1 MRNQNFFR
9 KLAGAALLS
18 TGLVVLGGCEALD
31 PTEVV
36 NPTVTE
42 DDFIRTLNAAASWT
56 RGSER
61 QLAATVNQVLMGT
74 EVVSDN
80 LFNNRTLYSKVFD
93 IPEIEPTDFDVTN
106 IQRAIHRLRE
116 TATRGLEVV
125 VPADPNASQESV
137 ATLHFHR
144 AYASL
149 LAAELFVALPGEA
162 GGPLLTPAE
171 HVQRAVAD
179 FEQARSISANATTRN
194 AALLG
199 IARAHYLVGN
209 RGAAVAAAQ
218 EVRGTSPLLLRTA
231 IFDPIGGP
239 GNTMQTAIY
248 DSGQNEFQPLPRMDF
263 LFPKYYS
270 RTANDISPVA
280 ILKGE
285 EAFLILA
292 EAAISQGDLD
302 GARTIL
308 KDLLGVVAQ
317 RPVSTINDLNQAR
330 GRRGGT
336 WIYPNASNIQIQAS
350 PDEEPRAGLVLDR
363 STPVQVPT
371 VSGTSVSAAM
381 LDAATTEVALL
392 ELLYLMRQEIFV
404 VEGRRMTDLGIRYPV
419 AFDESVTNPNIEASS
434 PALEAIL
441 PQWVPMDYGLDRFDY
456 EDGDTLAVIRH
467 NMNRVIVANRASNL
481 VAPFH

>member
-285 EAFLILA
+285 EAFLIKS
-292 EAAISQGDLD
+292 EA
-302 GARTIL
+302 
-308 KDLLGVVAQ
+308 K
-317 RPVSTINDLNQAR
+317 
-330 GRRGGT
+330 
-336 WIYPNASNIQIQAS
+336 
-350 PDEEPRAGLVLDR
+350 R
-363 STPVQVPT
+363 S
-371 VSGTSVSAAM
+371 
-381 LDAATTEVALL
+381 
-392 ELLYLMRQEIFV
+392 
-404 VEGRRMTDLGIRYPV
+404 
-419 AFDESVTNPNIEASS
+419 
-434 PALEAIL
+434 
-441 PQWVPMDYGLDRFDY
+441 
-456 EDGDTLAVIRH
+456 
-467 NMNRVIVANRASNL
+467 
-481 VAPFH
+481 